1 MGKYVVKLYSGNHYL
16 FESYE
21 CDSVQAVFKMLD
33 NFTYD
38 GCELAS
44 NTEGIFSFICI
55 DKENGCFS
63 KIVVEKA

>member
-1 MGKYVVKLYSGNHYL
+1 MGKYVVKLYSGKYYL

-21 CDSVQAVFKMLD
+21 CDSVQDVFKMLN

-38 GCELAS
+38 NCELAS
-44 NTEGIFSFICI
+44 NTEGIFSFICV
-55 DKENGCFS
+55 DKEYGGFS